1 MITLKSSRL
10 PLLNQRFEYDHYRR
24 ILSDPTFRAQF
35 KDAGARDFECGKF
48 LWAGIQEGATVLL
61 QRIVLGLEARI
72 PIAVMLELSC
82 RGMLTEGLIAKLQDP
97 YKLKGSSTADCYY
110 NCAPALIDPD
120 FALKRAKPDLWILV
134 KTFYKDVRNPIFHG
148 WYLTDLDAEMFDYI
162 FSVFDKVYVWCD
174 TWCDVLKR
182 INEIGS
188 GKYGRPK
195 ARNA

>member
-10 PLLNQRFEYDHYRR
+10 PLLNQRFEYDYYRR
-24 ILSDPTFRAQF
+24 ILREQTFRAQF
-35 KDAGARDFECGKF
+35 KDAGTRDFECGKF

-72 PIAVMLELSC
+72 PTAVMLELSC
-82 RGMLTEGLIAKLQDP
+82 RGMLTKGLIIKLQDP
-97 YKLKGSSTADCYY
+97 YNLKGSGTADCYY
-110 NCAPALIDPD
+110 NCAPALIDLD

-134 KTFYKDVRNPIFHG
+134 KKFYKDVRNPIFHG

-162 FSVFDKVYVWCD
+162 FSVFDEVYAWCD

-188 GKYGRPK
+188 GKHGRPK